1 MRRVLIVS
9 PRFVPSN
16 AADMHRTRQALPY
29 LGASGWE
36 PTVLAVRPEEVQAPQ
51 DPLLGRTV
59 PADVRVVRTG
69 AVPLRLTRP
78 LGVGNLDARALPFL
92 RAAGSR
98 LLAERRYDLV
108 FFSTTA
114 LGVAVLG
121 PLWARRFG
129 VPFVIDLQ
137 DPWYSEYYARSGAP
151 PPGGRF
157 KYAISNGISKQLEPY
172 VLRRAAGVVSVS
184 PAYPRELSDRYP
196 WFSQER
202 MTVLPF
208 GAPEQDF
215 EMLRASPVSNGVF
228 DPNDGARHWV
238 YVGRAGHDM
247 AFSLEAFFTALAR
260 ERAEHSDRLGR
271 VRLHFVGTSYAEGD
285 TGEPTVAPIAAQC
298 GVADLVE
305 EQPRRIPYFQA
316 LQCLLDADALV
327 IPGSDDPG
335 YTASKLY
342 PYVLA
347 QKPLLALFHQE
358 STVVDIVRQSGAG
371 VVVPFAT
378 GEAAADVAE
387 RITHEWFD
395 RPSREAKTDWAAFEP
410 YTARAMTQ
418 NLTRAFDRVLA
429 AAAPGGSP
437 ASGPAPSR

>member
-16 AADMHRTRQALPY
+16 AADMHRARQALPY

-51 DPLLGRTV
+51 DPLLSRTV

-69 AVPLRLTRP
+69 AVPIRLTRP
-78 LGVGNLDARALPFL
+78 VGVGNLDARALPFL

-98 LLAERRYDLV
+98 LMAERRFDLV

-114 LGVAVLG
+114 LGVSVLG
-121 PLWARRFG
+121 PLWARRYG

-137 DPWYSEYYARSGAP
+137 DPWYSEYYARSGTP

-157 KYAISNGISKQLEPY
+157 KYAVSNAVSKRLEPY
-172 VLRRAAGVVSVS
+172 VLQRAAGVVSVS
-184 PAYPRELSDRYP
+184 PAYPRDLADRYP
-196 WFSQER
+196 WFSEER

-215 EMLRASPVSNGVF
+215 ETLRASPIGNGVF
-228 DPNDGARHWV
+228 DPGDGARHWV

-247 AFSLEAFFTALAR
+247 ALSLEAFFTALAR
-260 ERAEHSDRLGR
+260 ERAEHPDRLGR
-271 VRLHFVGTSYAEGD
+271 VRLHFVGTSYADGD
-285 TGEPTVAPIAAQC
+285 TGEPTVAPIAARC

-347 QKPLLALFHQE
+347 EKPLLALFHQE
-358 STVVDIVRQSGAG
+358 STVVDIVRQSKAG
-371 VVVPFAT
+371 VVVPFAS
-378 GEAAADVAE
+378 GEAAQAIAD
-387 RITHEWFD
+387 RITREWFEHM
-395 RPSREAKTDWAAFEP
+395 PTQAQTDWAAFEP

-418 NLTRAFDRVLA
+418 ALAAAFDRAVA
-429 AAAPGGSP
+429 GTSVAVT
-437 ASGPAPSR
+437 ASAS